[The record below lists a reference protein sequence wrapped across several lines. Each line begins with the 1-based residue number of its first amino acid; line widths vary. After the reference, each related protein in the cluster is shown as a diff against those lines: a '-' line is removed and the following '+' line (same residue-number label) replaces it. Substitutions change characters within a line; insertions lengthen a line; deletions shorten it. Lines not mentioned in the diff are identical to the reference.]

1 MWKRSTRW
9 RNAFRLAL
17 LSTMGL
23 GASAMATT
31 ASAATFNRPIAST
44 IVCDAGTCE
53 QNACGPNEPAYRLF
67 AEGDPD
73 QMYSQPDAL
82 GGNGSQYP
90 QGNVPYPQGDVPGSN
105 LLGRQGPGGSTGGVG
120 SGFTGFSF
128 AGATPGSSIIAA
140 APGSYIDNA
149 IVGNQFR
156 FRFDSAYGNP
166 TPDRA
171 EFFYGQC
178 GCFLG
183 TAPGPQQPETNVD
196 FQEFRPYLETAL
208 TNRLSMFIETPIRLI
223 NPQVNPNAQ
232 GISDTQVGFKRA
244 IVQDGC
250 QFLTAQLRTYIPTGE
265 TSSGLGTGHFS
276 IEPGLLYLGRYND
289 RTITQGEFQVWVPT
303 GDSQATIG
311 NTTKNFA
318 GTILRYGVGGGYDL
332 LVRDTCRYRKRLTG
346 VVELV
351 GWSVLDGLVLENG
364 AVESAQ
370 TTIVNIKSGLRY
382 TMGKRSIAAS
392 YGRAL
397 TNDVWYR
404 DILRLEVRQAF

>member
-17 LSTMGL
+17 LSTIGL
-23 GASAMATT
+23 GANAMATT
-31 ASAATFNRPIAST
+31 VSAATFNRPVAST

-53 QNACGPNEPAYRLF
+53 QSACDPNDPAYRLF
-67 AEGDPD
+67 AEGDPA
-73 QMYSQPDAL
+73 QIYSQRDAVD
-82 GGNGSQYP
+82 GNGNQYP
-90 QGNVPYPQGDVPGSN
+90 QGNMPGSN
-105 LLGRQGPGGSTGGVG
+105 SPAGQGPGGSAGGSG
-120 SGFTGFSF
+120 GGFTGFSF
-128 AGATPGSSIIAA
+128 AGATPGSSFIAA

-171 EFFYGQC
+171 EFIYGQC

-183 TAPGPQQPETNVD
+183 TAPGPTLPETNID

-208 TNRLSMFIETPIRLI
+208 TNRLSMFVETPIRLI
-223 NPQVNPNAQ
+223 NPDVNPNAQ
-232 GISDTQVGFKRA
+232 GISDMQVGFKRA

-289 RTITQGEFQVWVPT
+289 RTTTQGEFQVWIPT
-303 GDSQATIG
+303 GDSRATVG
-311 NTTKNFA
+311 NTTENFA

-364 AVESAQ
+364 AVAPAE

-382 TMGKRSIAAS
+382 TKGKRSIAAS
-392 YGRAL
+392 YGHAL

-404 DILRLEVRQAF
+404 DIVRLEYRYAF